1 MLQIYGPNAPHPM
14 RQQFAIAAFL
24 VASHLAAQGF
34 ETWVPQGG
42 QRAADLYIEQE
53 LRYPAAAYEAGIGGD
68 VVLGILV
75 GTAGTPDS
83 IRVVRSLT
91 PECDAEAARLVRA
104 IRWEVAKG
112 VEERRAEERQFK
124 VTFDPKRYK
133 RWLKERH
140 ARTDSIFNLPASASM
155 DVHGQ
160 RQVTTMARP
169 LIKGGMKG
177 LPAHLALELNYPE
190 QALRYSL
197 EGEVM
202 VDFVVE
208 PSGSLSNLHA
218 VKDVGGG
225 CTDEAL
231 RLLHRTP
238 WAPAVLNGER
248 VRSTMQVSILFKL
261 PREVRP

>member
-1 MLQIYGPNAPHPM
+1 M
-14 RQQFAIAAFL
+14 RHHLASAAFL
-24 VASHLAAQGF
+24 LASHLAAQGF

-42 QRAADLYIEQE
+42 QRAADLFFEQE
-53 LRYPAAAYEAGIGGD
+53 LRYPVAAYEAGIGGD
-68 VVLGILV
+68 VMLGIQV
-75 GTAGTPDS
+75 GADGTPDT
-83 IRVVRSLT
+83 IRVLRSLT
-91 PECDAEAARLVRA
+91 PECDLEAARLVRA

-140 ARTDSIFNLPASASM
+140 ARTDSIFTLPTTGSM
-155 DVHGQ
+155 EVLGQ

-177 LPAHLALELNYPE
+177 LPAHLALELKYPE

-248 VRSTMQVSILFKL
+248 VRSSMQVSSQFKL
-261 PREVRP
+261 PREPRP